1 MATAAAAAAVYL
13 PEVDSRFAD
22 ADEEEEEEATVRPVE
37 VAESKDQEEVE
48 EEEDEEEWS
57 DSDVADALDWLDAA
71 EGPDGSG
78 RPAAAFTAAGGA
90 AAARRPNAHG
100 GVLSRPFQ
108 PISNR
113 TQKLASHIRAT
124 PLEVCSFQLL
134 SLSPR
139 SSRCLVLCVGCTLQF
154 FTGPAY
160 VMIPC
165 LRNFTL
171 QAISVCNYVINFG
184 VYCFVLEFRQ
194 SIHPRTP
201 YCST

>member
-1 MATAAAAAAVYL
+1 MVGLRRGRCARLARRRGGPRRL
-13 PEVDSRFAD
+13 
-22 ADEEEEEEATVRPVE
+22 RP
-37 VAESKDQEEVE
+37 A
-48 EEEDEEEWS
+48 
-57 DSDVADALDWLDAA
+57 
-71 EGPDGSG
+71 SG
-78 RPAAAFTAAGGA
+78 RLHGGRRRRRGA
-90 AAARRPNAHG
+90 RPNAHG